1 MNIALEPGPVPSV
14 DPAVCRDG
22 EANDPWQ
29 GGALLP
35 GFDGGRLIRQR
46 AAILIVLG
54 LALLGGICGWLLR
67 DQLVKRGN
75 QMLEQSTSQQE
86 S

>member
-1 MNIALEPGPVPSV
+1 LIPLSAATAKQTIPGKAARCCPVS
-14 DPAVCRDG
+14 DR
-22 EANDPWQ
+22 
-29 GGALLP
+29 
-35 GFDGGRLIRQR
+35 GRLIRQR
-46 AAILIVLG
+46 AAILVVLG

-75 QMLEQSTSQQE
+75 EMLQQSTSQQD

>member
-1 MNIALEPGPVPSV
+1 MAARSAHARRVIAARKKCGSV
-14 DPAVCRDG
+14 KALGTMG
-22 EANDPWQ
+22 E
-29 GGALLP
+29 
-35 GFDGGRLIRQR
+35 RLVRQR

-67 DQLVKRGN
+67 DQVVKRGN
-75 QMLEQSTSQQE
+75 ETLQESTSQQD